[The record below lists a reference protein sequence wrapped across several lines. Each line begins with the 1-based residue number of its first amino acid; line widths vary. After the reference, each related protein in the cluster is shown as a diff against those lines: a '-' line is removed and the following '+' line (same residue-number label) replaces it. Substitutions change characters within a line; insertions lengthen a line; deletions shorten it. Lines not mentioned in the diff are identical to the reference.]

1 MKRESVLKNIF
12 HDILCYTSEKTTE
25 IKRRKI
31 KAINENKTKPQ
42 KLTNKT
48 TTTEVNR
55 ILRKQYKL
63 LW

>member
-1 MKRESVLKNIF
+1 MTYFVIHLKKN
-12 HDILCYTSEKTTE
+12 TE

-31 KAINENKTKPQ
+31 KANNENKTKPQ

-48 TTTEVNR
+48 TTAEVNR